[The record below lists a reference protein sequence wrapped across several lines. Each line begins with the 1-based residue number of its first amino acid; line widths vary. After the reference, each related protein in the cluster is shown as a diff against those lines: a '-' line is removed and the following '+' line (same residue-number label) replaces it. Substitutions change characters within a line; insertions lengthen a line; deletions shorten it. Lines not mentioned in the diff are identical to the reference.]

1 MMHKPRI
8 ELHLRHELLPL
19 PLIIQEVTI
28 LELDA
33 LDLRDVIIQ
42 EMTSNPLFDIDKF
55 GDLDII
61 ARKFEDLS
69 ESLESSSEPYFR
81 MEEDEE
87 KDRQEDFITYVQ
99 SPWEKLEAQIEAQFE
114 KDREKKIAYAILEHL
129 DNFGYLDGKP
139 EEIATEIGVDFYEFE
154 NIRRVFVQFEPFGS
168 GSSDFNEFL
177 VLQLEDMGYHV
188 PFAEAVDFVK
198 QNEKIAR
205 RLIPYPF
212 FQAEDEHIR
221 YIVPELLIKMDENGE
236 LILLFNE
243 NIYPSFRVSKEYLA
257 LIGERS
263 VDKDTIKYL
272 EDKYKRV
279 QKLVEN
285 FKKRKDYL
293 LKAGQ
298 MIIDYQADYLKS
310 KTSKLVPISQTE
322 ASKKLGIPVST
333 FNRILK
339 SKYVDTPRG
348 IYSLKFF
355 FQKPFGKG
363 SQTGNKVSK
372 EDIQEKIRSIIEK
385 EDKKRPLSDEE
396 IASILN
402 SYGIKISRRTVTKFR
417 HLLGIPDSR
426 DRAGE

>member
-28 LELDA
+28 LELNA
-33 LDLRDVIIQ
+33 LDLREVIIQ

-55 GDLDII
+55 GDLDIV
-61 ARKFEDLS
+61 ARKFEDLT
-69 ESLESSSEPYFR
+69 ESLESSGEPYFP

-87 KDRQEDFITYVQ
+87 KDRKEDFITYVQ

-114 KDREKKIAYAILEHL
+114 RESEKKVAYAILEHL

-139 EEIATEIGVDFYEFE
+139 EDIAKEINVSLDEFE
-154 NIRRVFVQFEPFGS
+154 NIRRVFVQFEPSGS
-168 GSSDFNEFL
+168 GCSDFNEFL
-177 VLQLEDMGYHV
+177 SLQLEDLGYCV
-188 PFAEAVDFVK
+188 STDKAFDFVK

-212 FQAEDEHIR
+212 FQVEEERIR
-221 YIVPELLIKMDENGE
+221 YVVPELIIKMDESGE

-257 LIGERS
+257 LIRDRN
-263 VDKDTIKYL
+263 VDKDTVKYL

-298 MIIDYQADYLKS
+298 MIIEYQADYLKS
-310 KTSKLVPISQTE
+310 KTDRLLPISQTE

-348 IYSLKFF
+348 IFSLKFF
-355 FQKPFGKG
+355 FQKPFGKNSQG
-363 SQTGNKVSK
+363 SNRVSK
-372 EDIQEKIRSIIEK
+372 EDIGEKIRSIIEK
-385 EDKKRPLSDEE
+385 EDKRSPLSDEE

-426 DRAGE
+426 DRARG